1 MNGVSAEK
9 NIGQVT
15 ADKQMKEH
23 VQQLK
28 QYGMIIA
35 LIVIYGIFAF
45 LSDFKNTAPM
55 NVNNLIMQNSYVI
68 ILSIGMLLC
77 CLTGNVDLS
86 VGSVVAFTGALAAI
100 MILDY
105 HIAIPIAV
113 IVTLLIGVL
122 IGIWQGFFISFLGIS
137 PFIVSL
143 ANMLVF
149 RGLTLVVLNGQTK
162 GPMPATF
169 TKIGAGYLPQVF
181 VHAGGVRLELL
192 ALLAG
197 VAISIAVIMMELN
210 SRKKKAKVGFENP
223 PIIVTVI
230 KLFIIICIINFFT
243 LKFSLYMGLPFVLA
257 IMLGLILI
265 YAFITT
271 STVPGRQI
279 YAVGGNK
286 KAAALSGIKTDRV
299 MFWIYT
305 NMGLLAAL
313 AGIVLTARNAS
324 ATPKAG
330 DMFEM
335 DAIAACYIGGTAV
348 AGGVGTVTGAVV
360 GAFIMGVLNNGMS
373 LLGWS
378 VDVQRVI
385 KGLVLLAAVAVDV
398 YLKQKKKS

>member
-162 GPMPATF
+162 GPMPAAF